1 MKIPT
6 IILFVLTAILLF
18 VSFFKSHNL
27 PFLGLKIGSKMFLD
41 SLILIIL
48 AFVIAGLIQVL
59 VPKEFISNFLSEK
72 AGIKGILIA
81 ALGGAITPSSGPF
94 VIYPIA
100 VSLYKSGAGMGV
112 VVAYILGGF
121 FWNIQGLPFS
131 LAFLGKDIFIAKF
144 ISCLIFPILGGLIA
158 SLIFK

>member
-18 VSFFKSHNL
+18 VSFFKSHN
-27 PFLGLKIGSKMFLD
+27 
-41 SLILIIL
+41 
-48 AFVIAGLIQVL
+48 
-59 VPKEFISNFLSEK
+59 
-72 AGIKGILIA
+72 
-81 ALGGAITPSSGPF
+81 
-94 VIYPIA
+94 
-100 VSLYKSGAGMGV
+100 
-112 VVAYILGGF
+112 
-121 FWNIQGLPFS
+121 LPFS